1 MTMSNQ
7 MSLSAASVAVLAN
20 NGTLENMGSMQESFF
35 LLDGGTIKAG
45 LEATSLQASA
55 DEKSIMDQASAQQT
69 QAIGALVGSGMGI
82 ATTGLGLY
90 QGLSNYNQAAALD
103 QSNSTLEAGASEVPN
118 TAKTSTPPSAPAAE
132 AGASAPSSSAA
143 KMTGEATGEPSDPA
157 ESIARIRGELKT
169 SVNTQE
175 NSDLNAQDA
184 TATAE
189 TKRAQN
195 SEKAENPAQVENP
208 QAKKFRAMGDM
219 WMQNGNT
226 FGGLFSGVGKSA
238 GEMRSY
244 DAMTDQAKQTKIKDL
259 EAGLAQAL
267 NSQAGLI
274 SSQLSNLDQT
284 RGNTY
289 QLMSTLQHIQG

>member
-1 MTMSNQ
+1 MSNQ

-90 QGLSNYNQAAALD
+90 KGISNYNQAAALD
-103 QSNSTLEAGASEVPN
+103 SPNSTLTAGVSEAPN
-118 TAKTSTPPSAPAAE
+118 AAKTNTPPPAPAAE
-132 AGASAPSSSAA
+132 AGASGPSSPAA
-143 KMTGEATGEPSDPA
+143 KMTGQANGDPSDPA
-157 ESIARIRGELKT
+157 ESIARIKGELKT
-169 SVNTQE
+169 SVNIQE
-175 NSDLNAQDA
+175 NSDLNTKDA
-184 TATAE
+184 IATAE
-189 TKRAQN
+189 TKQA
-195 SEKAENPAQVENP
+195 ENP
-208 QAKKFRAMGDM
+208 QAKAFRSWGDM

-226 FGGLFSGVGKSA
+226 FGGLFSGVGKSV

-244 DAMTDQAKQTKIKDL
+244 DAMTDQAKQTKTKDL

-267 NSQAGLI
+267 SSQAGLI

>member
-7 MSLSAASVAVLAN
+7 MALSAASVAVLAN

-90 QGLSNYNQAAALD
+90 QGLTNYNQAAALD
-103 QSNSTLEAGASEVPN
+103 SPNSTLEAGVSEVPN
-118 TAKTSTPPSAPAAE
+118 TAKTSTPPAAPAPE
-132 AGASAPSSSAA
+132 ASASAPSSPVA
-143 KMTGEATGEPSDPA
+143 KMTCEASGEPSDPA

-184 TATAE
+184 IATAE
-189 TKRAQN
+189 TKKAQN
-195 SEKAENPAQVENP
+195 PETVENP
-208 QAKKFRAMGDM
+208 EAKKFRAMGDM

-238 GEMRSY
+238 GEMASY
-244 DAMTDQAKQTKIKDL
+244 DAMTDQAKQTKTKDL